1 MLEWYGRNLITFAK
15 PTGEMYAYTYNADGI
30 RTSKN
35 YYNAGGNLISTD
47 EYIYDGTKLIAENR
61 SGTWLY
67 YFYDANGAVT
77 GMSYGGTLYYF
88 RKNLQGDV
96 TGIYNATGTLVVEYE
111 YTPYGAIL
119 STTGSMANTIGTINP
134 IRYRGYYYD
143 IETGL
148 YYVSS
153 RYYDPEIGRWI
164 SPEPNVYYGE
174 FDEAAGL
181 LGYNVYAYC
190 ANNPIMFKD
199 ETGEGITLACVL
211 IGAGIGLIVGAI
223 GGSHY
228 AKHKKNLTPS
238 DGWDYWK
245 YVVFGGVGG
254 GALGGLAGWA
264 FAGTNAA
271 ASISWAYYKATNVVG
286 TSAYAIGS
294 AFEKWFYKAYDI
306 IKQYQQVTYRGYRFD
321 AIFKNSIVEL
331 KNYNWSKY
339 SSYNGLIKTFTNQA
353 RNYMQFVGDVIK
365 RQKIEGVTFCFSS
378 KPPQAIIDALRD
390 IGVTVNWL

>member
-1 MLEWYGRNLITFAK
+1 MSILAK
-15 PTGEMYAYTYNADGI
+15 SDGDVISYSYNVDGI
-30 RTSKN
+30 RTGKVTYDVHVAVIDN
-35 YYNAGGNLISTD
+35 V
-47 EYIYDGTKLIAENR
+47 EYIVYNGNVVKETHLTGDL
-61 SGTWLY
+61 LY
-67 YFYDANGAVT
+67 YYYGENGDVIGLTYNDAD
-77 GMSYGGTLYYF
+77 YYY
-88 RKNLQGDV
+88 RKNLQGDIISIH
-96 TGIYNATGTLVVEYE
+96 TTDGTKVVEYA
-111 YTPYGAIL
+111 YNAWGKVL
-119 STTGSMANTIGTINP
+119 SVSGTLASTLGEANP
-134 IRYRGYYYD
+134 FRYRGYYYD
-143 IETGL
+143 TETGL

-245 YVVFGGVGG
+245 YVVFGGIGG
-254 GALGGLAGWA
+254 GVLGGLAGWA